1 MFVLTT
7 SLRVRQ
13 QQLESFINSDKC
25 QIGEGENVQ
34 LTERGDSKVVSIL
47 KEDNHITPEPES
59 Q

>member
-47 KEDNHITPEPES
+47 KEDNYITPEPES